1 MGDMRLIIT
10 RQKLE
15 VRSKKQKLEKVL
27 KKVMGYRNHICCLKL
42 RKPGSC
48 SQMQVSVM
56 IQLSGIMIVRASE

>member
-15 VRSKKQKLEKVL
+15 VRSKKQKLGKVL

-42 RKPGSC
+42 RKPGSF
-48 SQMQVSVM
+48 SQIQVSAR
-56 IQLSGIMIVRASE
+56 IQLSGTMIVKASK